1 MSEQTRSNLRV
12 FFLMLAGIALNLGLN
27 RLIGQTGLPF
37 FFDTIG
43 TIIVSAFS
51 SYVPGITVA
60 IATNL
65 IASIGAPTTA
75 YYGILNVLI
84 AVVTVMFRKRGY
96 FKKWTMIL
104 LYVIIIAFIG
114 GVLGGIITWIA
125 DGTAVGGFNGEMVN
139 TFAGYG
145 IPLFPAN
152 LITAFIVD
160 LGDKAISTAIALLIY
175 LNVPDSIK
183 QKFKFRGWKQNPL
196 YDDDLYA
203 INHTECRRASL
214 GMRIVVVIM
223 AACLAIAIVITY
235 ISFMLFRQ
243 TTIDEH
249 AKNAKGITGIVS
261 DAIDP
266 DKIDDYIKNGEKAPG
281 YKETEDLLYKI
292 RDNTPDVLYLYV
304 YRIENDGCHVVF
316 DLDTKETPGGNPGDI
331 VPFDESFNPL
341 LPTLLAG
348 DRIEP
353 IITNDTFGYLL
364 TVYEPIYDKKGNCK
378 AYACADISMVDL
390 NFYQTDFI
398 MKLLSL
404 GFSFLILILSFALWL
419 ARYNIIYPVNS
430 MAFITGKFEY
440 HDKNALEKNEHTLN
454 TLQIETGD
462 ELENL
467 YHAFSEAIQNSAKF
481 YNDMQAQADA
491 FAELQNGL
499 IMVLADMVE
508 NRDSSTGEHVRKTAA
523 YTGII
528 MEELRRTGHFTDVLT
543 DEYIS
548 NVIKSAPLHDI
559 GKISVSDNILN
570 KPGKL
575 TDEEFDIMKTHTT
588 AGAEI
593 IEKVISKLPD
603 SDYLEEAENIAHY
616 HHEKWNGRGYPEGLA
631 GEDIPLSARIM
642 AVADVFD
649 ALVSPRVYKKAFTY
663 EKAFSIIQEDA
674 GSHFDPVVAEAFINV
689 KEEAEAIANDFA
701 KQYTADPSAAAV
713 KIDGKVEMV
722 DENNDS
728 KRSK

>member
-12 FFLMLAGIALNLGLN
+12 LFLMLAGIALNLGLN
-27 RLIGQTGLPF
+27 KLIGQTGLPF

-43 TIIVSAFS
+43 TILVSALS
-51 SYVPGITVA
+51 SFVPGITVA

-65 IASIGAPTTA
+65 LASIGSPTTA

-84 AVVTVMFRKRGY
+84 AVVTVFFRKKGF
-96 FKKWTMIL
+96 FKKWYMIL
-104 LYVIIIAFIG
+104 LYVLIISFIG

-125 DGTAVGGFNGEMVN
+125 DGTAVGGFNGQFVN
-139 TFAGYG
+139 TLAGYG

-152 LITAFIVD
+152 IITAFLVD
-160 LGDKAISTAIALLIY
+160 LGDKAISTAVALGIY
-175 LNVPDSIK
+175 FMIPDSVK
-183 QKFKFRGWKQNPL
+183 QKVKFRGWKQTPL
-196 YDDDLYA
+196 YDDDLYT
-203 INHTECRRASL
+203 INHTECNGTSL
-214 GMRIVVVIM
+214 RIRIIIVIM
-223 AACLAIAIVITY
+223 GACLAIAIVITY

-266 DKIDDYIKNGEKAPG
+266 YKIDDYIKNGENAPG
-281 YKETEDLLYKI
+281 YKETEELLYKI
-292 RDNTPDVLYLYV
+292 RDNTPDILYLYV
-304 YRIENDGCHVVF
+304 YRIEEDGCHVVF

-331 VPFDESFNPL
+331 VPFDESFAPYV
-341 LPTLLAG
+341 PALLAG
-348 DRIEP
+348 DYIDP

-364 TVYEPIYDKKGNCK
+364 TIYKPIYDNKGNCM
-378 AYACADISMVDL
+378 AYACVDISMEDL
-390 NFYQTDFI
+390 NIYQTDFI

-404 GFSFLILILSFALWL
+404 GSSFLILILALSLWL
-419 ARYNIIYPVNS
+419 ARYNIIYPVNA
-430 MAFITGKFEY
+430 MAFITGKFKY
-440 HDKNALEKNEHTLN
+440 HDKDALEQNEKMLDK
-454 TLQIETGD
+454 LQIQTGD

-467 YHAFSEAIQNSAKF
+467 YKAFSEAIQNSAVF
-481 YNDMQAQADA
+481 YNTMQKQADA

-528 MEELRRTGHFTDVLT
+528 MEELRRTGHYTDILT

-559 GKISVSDNILN
+559 GKISVSDSILN
-570 KPGKL
+570 KAGKL

-603 SDYLEEAENIAHY
+603 SDYLEEAEAIAHY
-616 HHEKWNGRGYPEGLA
+616 HHEKWNGRGYPVGLK
-631 GEDIPLSARIM
+631 GEEIPLSARIM

-649 ALVSPRVYKKAFTY
+649 ALVSNRSYKKGFPY
-663 EKAFSIIQEDA
+663 DKALSIIEEES
-674 GSHFDPVVAEAFINV
+674 GTHFDPKVVTAFFAQKEAILKVAEEFGEKE
-689 KEEAEAIANDFA
+689 KEE
-701 KQYTADPSAAAV
+701 
-713 KIDGKVEMV
+713 
-722 DENNDS
+722 
-728 KRSK
+728 

>member
-1 MSEQTRSNLRV
+1 MSEQTRSNIRV
-12 FFLMLAGIALNLGLN
+12 FFLILAGIALNLGLN
-27 RLIGQTGLPF
+27 KLIGQTGLPF

-43 TIIVSAFS
+43 TILVSALS
-51 SYVPGITVA
+51 SFVPGITVA

-65 IASIGAPTTA
+65 LASIGSPTTA

-84 AVVTVMFRKRGY
+84 
-96 FKKWTMIL
+96 IS
-104 LYVIIIAFIG
+104 FIG
-114 GVLGGIITWIA
+114 GVLGGIISWIA
-125 DGTAVGGFNGEMVN
+125 DGTAVGGFNGQFIN
-139 TFAGYG
+139 TLAGYG

-152 LITAFIVD
+152 IITAFLVD
-160 LGDKAISTAIALLIY
+160 LGDKAISTAIALTVYHVI
-175 LNVPDSIK
+175 PDSVK
-183 QKFKFRGWKQNPL
+183 QKVKFRGWKQTPL

-203 INHTECRRASL
+203 INHTECSGISL
-214 GMRIVVVIM
+214 RIRIIIVIM
-223 AACLAIAIVITY
+223 GACLAIAIVITY

-266 DKIDDYIKNGEKAPG
+266 NQIDNYIKNGENAPG
-281 YKETEDLLYKI
+281 YKETEALLYKI
-292 RDNTPDVLYLYV
+292 RDNTPDILYLYV
-304 YRIENDGCHVVF
+304 YRIEEDGCHVVF
-316 DLDTKETPGGNPGDI
+316 DLDTKDTPGGNPGDI
-331 VPFDESFNPL
+331 VPFDESFSPY
-341 LPTLLAG
+341 LPALLAG
-348 DRIEP
+348 DYIDP

-364 TVYEPIYDKKGNCK
+364 TIYKPIYDSKGKCL
-378 AYACADISMVDL
+378 AYACVDISMEDL
-390 NFYQTDFI
+390 GIYQTDFI

-404 GFSFLILILSFALWL
+404 GSSFLILILALSLWL
-419 ARYNIIYPVNS
+419 ARYNIIYPVNA
-430 MAFITGKFEY
+430 MAFITGKFKY
-440 HDKNALEKNEHTLN
+440 HDKDALEKNEKMLEK
-454 TLQIETGD
+454 LQIQTGD

-467 YHAFSEAIQNSAKF
+467 YMAFSEAIENSAVF
-481 YNDMQAQADA
+481 YNTMQKQADA
-491 FAELQNGL
+491 LAELQNGL

-528 MEELRRTGHFTDVLT
+528 MEELRRTGHYTDILT

-559 GKISVSDNILN
+559 GKIAVSDTILN

-575 TDEEFDIMKTHTT
+575 TDEEFDIMKTHTS

-593 IEKVISKLPD
+593 IEQVISKLPD
-603 SDYLEEAENIAHY
+603 SDYLEEAEAIAHY

-649 ALVSPRVYKKAFTY
+649 ALISPRVYKKAFTY
-663 EKAFSIIQEDA
+663 EKALSIIKEDA
-674 GSHFDPVVAEAFINV
+674 GSHFDPIVAEAFINV

-701 KQYTADPSAAAV
+701 KRYTADPSEAAV
-713 KIDGKVEMV
+713 KTDGNVEMV